1 MPPQNPPLFEVNE
14 TGSTNTLARERLAQ
28 KLAAPADNLIVVA
41 ARRQTAG
48 RGRLG
53 RAWASPEGGVWLSI
67 AGALPHASNIPARS
81 LAAAVAAAETAER
94 ALDGARSV
102 RIRWPN
108 DLLIGGNKLG
118 GLLGE
123 SITIAGRPALI
134 LGVGINVNNATDT
147 GETPFR
153 TPPTSLSAEAGRAID
168 LPRFRDAL
176 IAALTDAWR
185 TFDRLGLDAHTR
197 DRLNA
202 RLADRGEIVRL
213 TAGPRAHEGTLL
225 GVDDDGAL
233 RLEIEGEP
241 RRFASGELS
250 CRPGERPGSHGS

>member
-1 MPPQNPPLFEVNE
+1 MPPPNTPYFEVDE
-14 TGSTNTLARERLAQ
+14 AGSTNDLARELLAREVDT
-28 KLAAPADNLIVVA
+28 AAGGLLVVT

-53 RAWASPEGGVWLSI
+53 RAWVSPEGGVWLSI
-67 AGALPHASNIPARS
+67 AGAVPHAPNAPARS
-81 LAAAVAAAETAER
+81 LAAAVAAAQTAER
-94 ALDGARSV
+94 ELGRARSV

-108 DLLIGGNKLG
+108 DLLIGKKKLG
-118 GLLGE
+118 GMLGE
-123 SITIAGRPALI
+123 ATTIAGRPALI
-134 LGVGINVNNATDT
+134 LGVGINVNNPIGPGPAP
-147 GETPFR
+147 GEAPFR
-153 TPPTSLSAEAGRAID
+153 TPPTSLSVEAGRAID

-185 TFDRLGLDAHTR
+185 AFDRRGLDARTH

-202 RLADRGEIVRL
+202 RLAYRGEPVRL
-213 TAGPRAHEGTLL
+213 TAEPRAHEGTLL
-225 GVDDDGAL
+225 DVDDDGAL

-250 CRPGERPGSHGS
+250 CRPAHRPD